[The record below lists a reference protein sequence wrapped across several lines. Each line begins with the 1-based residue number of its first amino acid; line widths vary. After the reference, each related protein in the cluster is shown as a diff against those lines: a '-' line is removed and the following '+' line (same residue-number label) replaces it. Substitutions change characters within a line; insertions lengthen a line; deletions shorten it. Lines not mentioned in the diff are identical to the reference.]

1 MLPEITQ
8 LEFKQPEPAQPTDLG
23 TSFLYDFQ
31 KGEFVLKDGRLVPAE
46 DLAALRVWIEKVL
59 RTEKFRFRI
68 YEQPAGQDEYGVTIE
83 DLIMGNDYPRAF
95 LEAELRREI
104 TQALLRHPRIRSLS
118 NWKIIKDNPYLDV
131 EFDVNLKD
139 DITFSQG
146 VRW

>member
-8 LEFKQPEPAQPTDLG
+8 LEFKQPEPAQPVDLG
-23 TSFLYDFQ
+23 VSFQYDFQ
-31 KGEFVLKDGRLVPAE
+31 KGEFVLRDGKLVPVK
-46 DLAALRVWIEKVL
+46 DLAAIRVWIEKVL
-59 RTEKFRFRI
+59 RTEKFRFKV

-83 DLIMGNDYPRAF
+83 DLIMGHDYPRAF

-104 TQALLRHPRIRSLS
+104 NNALLRHPRIQSLS

-131 EFDVNLKD
+131 ELDVNLKD
-139 DITFSQG
+139 GEVFSQG